1 MDGHVGGAVALRADR
16 RARLATWLERL
27 AAQIA
32 VDLGDD
38 AAARE
43 HADRGWQLAGELNQI
58 MLSAWALNVLGQAAM
73 QRGDVAAAVEPC
85 DQYLALIRDT
95 ENAIVKNLIIG
106 RAAETYLAAGRV
118 DEAARL
124 GQIAAG
130 RRDAFEARDAFAA
143 IGTTHDRVRADRL
156 LENARAP

>member
-1 MDGHVGGAVALRADR
+1 LAALSLCEQIGEH
-16 RARLATWLERL
+16 RLATWLERL